1 MFDYII
7 EFKDKNEESVVHL
20 DKIKG
25 SKWSTYCINESCSF
39 YISPSKSKGEIYFF
53 KNLIIFG
60 KLFEKKDSK
69 SFQVNSNSQLDITL
83 EELIKNYWGSYIAII
98 FDKDEVRVFRDP
110 SASKESLWYKD
121 NERRIIFSDIKSLYD
136 KTKKRFEVNHEYIA
150 STLYLSRVN
159 NNRTALKNVFSLKPG
174 YCLNVKDCKEECVW
188 SPVQFANNRNKDQ
201 DIKVLEAKL
210 KDTIID
216 CIKTW
221 GDVYDSVLLNLSG
234 GLDSSIVAICLKLFN
249 NITLNALNI
258 SFDSVVGDE
267 LKYAQELCEKYNIPL
282 HVFKLINPKINLKT
296 RLSIFPY
303 QHRPLKYGLGFE
315 CLEEEELLLKD
326 KKVEAIFS
334 GCGGDVLFQS
344 MNSIFI
350 TQDYY
355 RDHGLKGLFNISRRV
370 AELTD
375 RTVWDI
381 YTKSISNK
389 YFQGRKYLYEGS
401 VNSELINNKY
411 SLIINNDYVSHPWH
425 HSISNL
431 NNGKKFQ
438 IAGLIDTENFYT
450 YRKTSEYVDIVHP
463 LLSQPIIE
471 LCLSIPSYI
480 LMPNLI
486 NRGLLRNAFKSY
498 LPNSTYLRRSKG
510 KIGNFYDELIKYNYE
525 DICSTLNDG
534 NLINSE
540 ILSKEW
546 LDQNM
551 KKGIADQNI
560 RMQLFQLM
568 TTETWLEKLMQEDLY
583 EKNS

>member
-7 EFKDKNEESVVHL
+7 EFKYKNE
-20 DKIKG
+20 G
-25 SKWSTYCINESCSF
+25 SLINLNKVEASRWSTYYINENCNF
-39 YISPSKSKGEIYFF
+39 YISPPKSKGEVYFF

-60 KLFEKKDSK
+60 KLFEKKEGK
-69 SFQVNSNSQLDITL
+69 SYQVNSNSQLDITL
-83 EELIKNYWGSYIAII
+83 EKLIKNYWGSYIAIF
-98 FDKDEVRVFRDP
+98 FDKDEVKVFRDP
-110 SASKESLWYKD
+110 SASKECLWYKD
-121 NERRIIFSDIKSLYD
+121 DERRLIFSDINSLYD

-159 NNRTALKNVFSLKPG
+159 NNRTALKNVLNLKPG
-174 YCLNVKDCKEECVW
+174 CCLTISDGKVECFW
-188 SPVQFANNRNKDQ
+188 SPVQFVENRNKDL
-201 DIKVLEAKL
+201 DIKILEKKL
-210 KDTIID
+210 KDTVID
-216 CIKTW
+216 CIRTW
-221 GDVYDSVLLNLSG
+221 GDVYESVLLNLSG
-234 GLDSSIVAICLKLFN
+234 RLDSSIVAICLKLFN
-249 NITLNALNI
+249 NTSLNALNI
-258 SFDSVVGDE
+258 SFESVVGDE
-267 LKYAQELCEKYNIPL
+267 LKYAQELCEKYNISL
-282 HVFKLINPKINLKT
+282 HVFKLIDPKINLK
-296 RLSIFPY
+296 RSLSVFPY

-334 GCGGDVLFQS
+334 GCGGDVLFQN

-355 RDHGLKGLFNISRRV
+355 RDHGLKGLFNISRRI

-381 YTKSISNK
+381 FTKSITNK

-401 VNSELINNKY
+401 VNKELINSKY

-425 HSISNL
+425 HSISNVS
-431 NNGKKFQ
+431 NGKKFQ
-438 IAGLIDTENFYT
+438 IAGLVDTENFYT

-480 LMPNLI
+480 LTPNLI

-525 DICSTLNDG
+525 DICSTLNEG

-551 KKGIADQNI
+551 KKGMADQNI